1 MPNTTTRYLLLR
13 ALGILLSVVPPMV
26 CTLLYFPVFRAAG
39 GEELICG
46 GAVLLL
52 IICALP
58 AFRYLKEHL
67 RSPSVPLLWGACFLL
82 FFALSKIAE
91 EMIVISFVGWIS
103 NLAAAVAFRLSDRWK
118 VKPDVGV

>member
-1 MPNTTTRYLLLR
+1 MKHFHL
-13 ALGILLSVVPPMV
+13 
-26 CTLLYFPVFRAAG
+26 TLTAKQKLFLDAKESEVLFGGAAG

-52 IICALP
+52 IVCALP